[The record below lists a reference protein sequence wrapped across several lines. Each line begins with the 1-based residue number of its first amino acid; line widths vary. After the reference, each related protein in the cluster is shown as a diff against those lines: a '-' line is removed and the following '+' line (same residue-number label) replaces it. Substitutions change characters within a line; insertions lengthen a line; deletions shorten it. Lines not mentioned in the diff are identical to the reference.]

1 MNRKLSYFAK
11 TASCS
16 SLRRFVYGH
25 HLIKINYFPIGSAD
39 MTSF

>member
-11 TASCS
+11 TV
-16 SLRRFVYGH
+16 RRFVYDH
-25 HLIKINYFPIGSAD
+25 DLIKINYFPISSAD